1 VEEGSVNEDKRLRS
15 ARMTLQST
23 ALISRGLDSW
33 SSEILDISATGLRA
47 VRPPSWR
54 GQVGDTYN
62 VDILIGDALDIHVIA
77 RLARVADGELGFAY
91 SRIPDDK
98 QVPLWSLLGR
108 YADSDES
115 YPA

>member
-1 VEEGSVNEDKRLRS
+1 MNEGKGVRS

-33 SSEILDISATGLRA
+33 RSEILDISATGLRA
-47 VRPPSWR
+47 ARPLGWR
-54 GQVGDTYN
+54 GTVGDIFN
-62 VDILIGDALDIHVIA
+62 IDILIGDSLDIHVIA
-77 RLARVADGELGFAY
+77 RVARIADDELGFAY

-98 QVPLWSLLGR
+98 QVPLWTLLGR
-108 YADSDES
+108 YADTDEP

>member
-1 VEEGSVNEDKRLRS
+1 MSEGKRLRS

-33 SSEILDISATGLRA
+33 SSEILDISATGLCA
-47 VRPPSWR
+47 ARPEGWNGR
-54 GQVGDTYN
+54 IDEIFN
-62 VDILIGDALDIHVIA
+62 VDILIGDELDIHVVA
-77 RLARVADGELGFAY
+77 RLARIGDDELGFAY

-98 QVPLWSLLGR
+98 QVPLWNLLGR
-108 YADSDES
+108 YADTDEP